1 MPSVFYHPKKGLW
14 KLEVSGTKEDAHI
27 HAYGVVPK
35 DIRIAVERK
44 ESSGYKNSFA
54 GLELIA
60 ALLTG
65 GK

>member
-1 MPSVFYHPKKGLW
+1 M
-14 KLEVSGTKEDAHI
+14 SGEKDDAHI

-35 DIRIAVERK
+35 DIKIAVDRK
-44 ESSGYKNSFA
+44 ESSGFKNSFA